1 MKKILMLLCAGIIAC
16 SVSAC
21 GETATK
27 TDTNDVD
34 SSSKVETTQPTQEE
48 PNTVDKES

>member
-21 GETATK
+21 GGAATE

-34 SSSKVETTQPTQEE
+34 SSSKVETSQPTEKE